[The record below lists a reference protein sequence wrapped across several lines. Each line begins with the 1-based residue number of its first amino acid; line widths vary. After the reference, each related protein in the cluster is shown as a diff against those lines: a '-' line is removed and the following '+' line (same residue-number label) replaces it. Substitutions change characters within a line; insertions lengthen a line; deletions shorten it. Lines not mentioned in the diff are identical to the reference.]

1 MARKKKEA
9 SGSAGAPLFMA
20 TYGDMVTLLL
30 TFFVFLYSFS
40 SIDVQKF
47 KKMMFSFQG
56 ALGVLPGGK
65 TIQED
70 SGVYQGYVG
79 QDAGDAEKRTEQF
92 KQGVAQQLQALAEKE
107 GLHKEITVKVN
118 ERGVTVSLS
127 EQFLFAPGGADL
139 SPLSRRVLFKIG
151 QILKTFPNQLAVEGH
166 TDNAPLQGGLYKDNW
181 GLSAGRAAVVAS
193 YLAGTVG
200 LSPNRLEAVGYGSA
214 KPIVPNDTPEHRA
227 LNRRV
232 DLVLL
237 TQHSLR

>member
-1 MARKKKEA
+1 
-9 SGSAGAPLFMA
+9 MA

-70 SGVYQGYVG
+70 SAAFQGSMG
-79 QDAGDAEKRTEQF
+79 QDAGDANRRTTQF
-92 KQGVAQQLQALAEKE
+92 KQGVAQQLQALAKQE
-107 GLHKEITVKVN
+107 GLENQIVVQVN
-118 ERGVTVSLS
+118 QRGVTVSLS

-139 SPLSRRVLFKIG
+139 SPLARRVLFKIG
-151 QILKTFPNQLAVEGH
+151 QILKAFPNQLAVEGH
-166 TDNAPLQGGLYKDNW
+166 TDNSPLEGGLYKDNW

-193 YLAGTVG
+193 YLADRVG
-200 LSPNRLEAVGYGSA
+200 ISPNRLQAVGYGA
-214 KPIVPNDTPEHRA
+214 NKPIVPNDTLEHRA

-232 DLVLL
+232 DLILL
-237 TQHSLR
+237 TQYSLR

>member
-9 SGSAGAPLFMA
+9 QGSAGAPLFMA

-79 QDAGDAEKRTEQF
+79 QDAGDANKRTEQF
-92 KQGVAQQLQALAEKE
+92 KQGVAQQLQALAVPGQDE
-107 GLHKEITVKVN
+107 GDGLVIFVQGHRTDPI
-118 ERGVTVSLS
+118 GV
-127 EQFLFAPGGADL
+127 
-139 SPLSRRVLFKIG
+139 
-151 QILKTFPNQLAVEGH
+151 
-166 TDNAPLQGGLYKDNW
+166 
-181 GLSAGRAAVVAS
+181 
-193 YLAGTVG
+193 
-200 LSPNRLEAVGYGSA
+200 
-214 KPIVPNDTPEHRA
+214 
-227 LNRRV
+227 
-232 DLVLL
+232 
-237 TQHSLR
+237 

>member
-1 MARKKKEA
+1 MARKKKEPQ
-9 SGSAGAPLFMA
+9 GSAGAPLFMA

-70 SGVYQGYVG
+70 SAAFQGSMG
-79 QDAGDAEKRTEQF
+79 QDAGDANRRTEQF
-92 KQGVAQQLQALAEKE
+92 KKGVAQQLQALAKQE
-107 GLHKEITVKVN
+107 GLENQIVVQVN
-118 ERGVTVSLS
+118 QRGVTVSLS
-127 EQFLFAPGGADL
+127 EQFLFAAGGTDL

-166 TDNAPLQGGLYKDNW
+166 TDNSPLEGGLYKDNW

-193 YLAGTVG
+193 YLADRVG
-200 LSPNRLEAVGYGSA
+200 ISPSRLQAVGYGAS

-232 DLVLL
+232 DLILL
-237 TQHSLR
+237 TQYSLR